1 VLDFRILGPL
11 EVTDAGEPIELH
23 GQKQRALLALLLLEA
38 NRVVSTDRIAD
49 ALWGEQPPRTA
60 ATSIQNFISQLRKLL
75 GAETLVTK
83 PPGYELRLAPE
94 QLDLERF
101 RHLIEEARGEQ
112 SQPRADKLR
121 KALAIWRGPPLS
133 DLGFESFA
141 QSEIGRLEE
150 LRLVVLEDRVEAELE
165 AGRHAELVG
174 ELETIAE
181 EHPLR
186 ERPRAQ
192 LMLALYRAGRQA
204 EALQI
209 YHDSRRVLVEELGI
223 DPSPSLQQL
232 HGSILRQDPG
242 LEQGGAAP
250 ATPVDRARD
259 VVETMLAGRLVPVLG
274 TEVAELTSRLAER
287 FEYPA
292 ANGDALPRVAQYV
305 AVMKGSG
312 PLYDELHAVF
322 QEDLP
327 PSPVHRFFAALP
339 PLLRE
344 RGAPHQLIVTTS
356 YGLALERAFLDAGE
370 AFDVVSY
377 LAAGRNRGKFCH
389 VAPDGTGTLIEV
401 PNTYATELSL
411 EERTIILK
419 LHGQVGSP
427 DDREWESFVVTEDDY
442 IEYLAQS
449 EVASLV
455 PVALGAK
462 LRRSHFLFLGYTMA
476 DWNLRLLLHRLWGDQ
491 PLSYRSWAVQPE
503 PMPLEREFWRRRDVD
518 VLEIPLESYVEAL
531 GREAGLDAIGASV

>member
-1 VLDFRILGPL
+1 VLEFRILGPL
-11 EVTDAGEPIELH
+11 EVADDGEQVQLH
-23 GQKQRALLALLLLEA
+23 GQKQRALLALLLLEP
-38 NRVVSTDRIAD
+38 NRVVSTDRIID
-49 ALWGEQPPRTA
+49 SLWGEEPPRTA
-60 ATSIQNFISQLRKLL
+60 ATSLQNFVSQLRKLL
-75 GAETLVTK
+75 GPETLLTK
-83 PPGYELRLAPE
+83 PPGYELRVPSA
-94 QLDLERF
+94 QLDLEQF
-101 RHLIEEARGEQ
+101 RHLVDEARGE
-112 SQPRADKLR
+112 PPDARAEKLR
-121 KALAIWRGPPLS
+121 KALALWRGPPLA

-141 QSEIGRLEE
+141 QSEIARLEE
-150 LRLVVLEDRVEAELE
+150 LRLVVVEDRIQAELE
-165 AGRHAELVG
+165 AGRHAELAG
-174 ELETIAE
+174 ELETLAE

-186 ERPRAQ
+186 ERLRAQ

-209 YHDSRRVLVEELGI
+209 YHDARRVLVEELGI

-242 LEQGGAAP
+242 LEHGVPGPAAP
-250 ATPVDRARD
+250 ADRVHD
-259 VVETMLAGRLVPVLG
+259 VVQTMLAGRLVPVLG
-274 TEVAELTSRLAER
+274 TDVGELATRLAER
-287 FEYPA
+287 FDYP

-312 PLYDELHAVF
+312 PLYDELHAMF
-322 QEDLP
+322 QKDLP
-327 PSPVHRFFAALP
+327 PTPVHRLFAALP

-356 YGLALERAFLDAGE
+356 YDLALERAFLDAGE

-419 LHGQVGSP
+419 LHGQVANT
-427 DDREWESFVVTEDDY
+427 DDRAWESFVVTEDDY

-518 VLEIPLESYVEAL
+518 VLEIPLERYVEAL
-531 GREAGLDAIGASV
+531 GREAGLDAIGASA